1 MSMLNNIIGHVSVTE
16 EAREQNR
23 EQRKENR
30 EQCQSSEYSIDLIST
45 KVVRRG
51 IKGALIMCH

>member
-1 MSMLNNIIGHVSVTE
+1 MSKLDNITVRVSVQKKQGNKT
-16 EAREQNR
+16 
-23 EQRKENR
+23 ENR
-30 EQCQSSEYSIDLIST
+30 EQCQSSEYSIDLTLIST